1 MRQSPTQDCNSEKHK
16 EEKEKE
22 ENAEEKGENQARCTK
37 LFLGTAEREGSVTMT
52 R

>member
-22 ENAEEKGENQARCTK
+22 ENVEEKGKAR
-37 LFLGTAEREGSVTMT
+37 LDARNFSDWGGWSVTMT